1 MKKLFVLASAFF
13 IYASASAQTTP
24 KTSTKPTS
32 EPVKVES
39 KDKNKGLTE
48 GPKVKSEKTQT
59 KGSVTGV
66 KENDDVKGTNPKGTN
81 PSAGKPNNGAPQKS
95 DKVIPVK
102 KDKGLNSPEPK
113 PKQPSNK

>member
-13 IYASASAQTTP
+13 IYASASAQSTP

-48 GPKVKSEKTQT
+48 GPKVKSEKTQST
-59 KGSVTGV
+59 EGV
-66 KENDDVKGTNPKGTN
+66 KGGKDNVEVKGTNPN
-81 PSAGKPNNGAPQKS
+81 AGKPNAGNQKI
-95 DKVIPVK
+95 DKVTPVK
-102 KDKGLNSPEPK
+102 KEKGLNSPEPK
-113 PKQPSNK
+113 PKQPTKK